1 MAQETPKGYFAQN
14 IETVGYHDLNNK
26 PAFKLA
32 MQEVN
37 NRWYLY
43 LAHLWHRGWS
53 ILDVTDP
60 TAPEFCTFVPG
71 PENTWTIQIQVAE
84 GKMITGLERIAPGW
98 GGTDGQSFAEGFFIF
113 DVSAPTKPRQLG
125 HFQTGST
132 GTHRNFYDGGRFVHA
147 AAGAPGL
154 SGKIYRIVDIAD
166 PAKPREVGRFSLPE
180 QGNGAASGGL
190 KFSCHGPAHIE
201 GNRAYLSYGDGGGII
216 LDVSNLSEPK
226 MISQLA
232 FRGIT
237 ATQGIHTYL
246 PLARRKIA
254 LINDEA
260 IRENGDENLN
270 MAGIVDISDEKRPR
284 MMSLF
289 PLPEPP
295 PESELKNFYE
305 KAGRFGPHNH
315 HHPNHQACLEDRDD
329 IAYLTYFNAGLRV
342 YDIRDPRQPKEIAYF
357 VPADPKTRNGLKP
370 SQLVAQSED
379 VIVDRRG
386 FIYLS
391 DKNHGIHILRL
402 QKIWSYQAA
411 G

>member
-1 MAQETPKGYFAQN
+1 MAQKTPQGYFARN
-14 IETVGYHDLNNK
+14 IEPLGYHDLNGK

-37 NRWYLY
+37 RRWYLY
-43 LAHLWHRGWS
+43 VAHLWHRGWS
-53 ILDVTDP
+53 VLDVTDP
-60 TAPEFCTFVPG
+60 AAPEFCNFIPG
-71 PENTWTIQIQVAE
+71 PENTWTIQVQVAE

-98 GGTDGQSFAEGFFIF
+98 GGADGQPFTEGFFIF
-113 DVSAPTKPRQLG
+113 DVSAPTEPKQLG

-132 GTHRNFYDGGRFVHA
+132 GTHRNFYDGGNLVHA

-154 SGKIYRIVDIAD
+154 TEKFIASSTS
-166 PAKPREVGRFSLPE
+166 PIRASRAKSAGFHCRSRQ
-180 QGNGAASGGL
+180 QGATTNGL

-201 GNRAYLSYGDGGGII
+201 GDRAYLSYGDGGGII
-216 LDVSNLSEPK
+216 LDVADMSQPK
-226 MISQLA
+226 LISQLA

-246 PLARRKIA
+246 PLPRRKIA

-284 MMSLF
+284 MLSLF
-289 PLPEPP
+289 PLPEPA

-305 KAGRFGPHNH
+305 KGGRFGPHNH

-342 YDIRDPRQPKEIAYF
+342 YDIRDARQPKEIAYF
-357 VPADPKTRNGLKP
+357 VPADPTIESASSP
-370 SQLVAQSED
+370 AD
-379 VIVDRRG
+379 
-386 FIYLS
+386 
-391 DKNHGIHILRL
+391 
-402 QKIWSYQAA
+402 
-411 G
+411 

>member
-14 IETVGYHDLNNK
+14 IEAVGYHDLNGK

-43 LAHLWHRGWS
+43 VAHLWHRGWS
-53 ILDVTDP
+53 VLAVTDP
-60 TAPEFCTFVPG
+60 TAPELCTYVSG
-71 PENTWTIQIQVAE
+71 PENTWTIQIQVAD

-98 GGTDGQSFAEGFFIF
+98 GGVDGRPFTEGFFIF
-113 DVSAPTKPRQLG
+113 DVSAPTQPRQLG

-132 GTHRNFYDGGRFVHA
+132 GTHRNFYDGGNLVHA
-147 AAGAPGL
+147 AAGTPGL
-154 SGKIYRIVDIAD
+154 TGKIYRIVDIAD

-180 QGNGAASGGL
+180 QANGAPSGL

-216 LDVSNLSEPK
+216 LDLSDLSQPK

-246 PLARRKIA
+246 PLPRRKIA

-284 MMSLF
+284 MLSLF

-295 PESELKNFYE
+295 PESELTNFYE

-315 HHPNHQACLEDRDD
+315 HHSNHQACLEARDD
-329 IAYLTYFNAGLRV
+329 VAYLTYFNAGLRV
-342 YDIRDPRQPKEIAYF
+342 YDIRDARQPKEIGYF
-357 VPADPKTRNGLKP
+357 VPADPLVRIGTKP

-379 VIVDRRG
+379 VLVDRRG
-386 FIYLS
+386 CIYLS
-391 DKNHGIHILRL
+391 DKTYGIHILRL
-402 QKIWSYQAA
+402 DNIWPYQSA
-411 G
+411 

>member
-37 NRWYLY
+37 NCWYLY
-43 LAHLWHRGWS
+43 VAHLWHRGWS
-53 ILDVTDP
+53 IIDVTEP
-60 TAPEFCTFVPG
+60 TAPESSAFIPG
-71 PENTWTIQIQVAE
+71 PENTWTIQIQVAD

-125 HFQTGST
+125 HFQTSST
-132 GTHRNFYDGGRFVHA
+132 GTHRNFYDGGKFVHA

-216 LDVSNLSEPK
+216 LDVSDLSQPK

-270 MAGIVDISDEKRPR
+270 LAGIVDISDEKRPR

-342 YDIRDPRQPKEIAYF
+342 YDIRDPRQPREIAYF